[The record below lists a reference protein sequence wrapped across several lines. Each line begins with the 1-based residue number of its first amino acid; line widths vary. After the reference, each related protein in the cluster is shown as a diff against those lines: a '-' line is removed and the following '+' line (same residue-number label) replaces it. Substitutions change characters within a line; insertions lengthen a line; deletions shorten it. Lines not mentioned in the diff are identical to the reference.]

1 MPSPLSVTLLNVPLA
16 VPAPRL
22 NTTVEPPV
30 VSWLPLASLAVSV
43 TVVVPFNS
51 IDAGE
56 IETLDC
62 ERSTGPGVTVMV
74 GAVDVRAE
82 PLMVAMMVLVPAIV
96 PVKVAV

>member
-1 MPSPLSVTLLNVPLA
+1 MPSPLSVTLLKVPSA

-22 NTTVEPPV
+22 KTTVEPPTG
-30 VSWLPLASLAVSV
+30 SWLPLASLAVRV

-56 IETLDC
+56 TETVDC
-62 ERSTGPGVTVMV
+62 DASAGPTTVMV
-74 GAVDVRAE
+74 GAVEVRAV
-82 PLMVAMMVLVPAIV
+82 PSMVAVMVLAPARV